1 MIDLPALREY
11 MQGRLEEDRRT
22 RSLRTQG
29 GSIEEALRQASMELG
44 IPVKKL
50 EYEILER
57 GNKGLLGIGKSPWV
71 ILAYEAAKK
80 ERAAG
85 AEEGEAGRPGLLPE
99 QAPEPDRPGEVFVR
113 LTHDGVFL
121 KATRPTGRG
130 AWASERQALEL
141 LSRRGITNVDTG
153 LVNRVVKHAEGEYIK
168 IGEYDYNPANQ
179 STIQIEIADQEM
191 TAYMIVTRPGPGGP
205 ELTASEIS
213 SYLGSAGVVYGIRE
227 EVVRRFEDY
236 PQYNETILVA
246 EGRRAVNGENGRIVY
261 NFNVDHSEVHLQEKG
276 GQVDFKEL
284 NLVENVEAGQI
295 LARRIP
301 AEPGEEGCTV
311 TGRSLPAK
319 PGKPVEIDVGK
330 NVTLSEDGQ
339 IATAA
344 INGQVLLIAGKINVE
359 PVYTVGGDVNLHTG
373 NILFLGTVVIKGS
386 VLDGFSVK
394 AAGNIEVLGSVGKCV
409 MDAEGDIIIH
419 QGIMGKNQGQ
429 VNAGLNVFAKFIEHA
444 RVKAEQ
450 NVVVSDGIIHSLVDA
465 NRRILCQGRR
475 ASIVGGRLRAAE
487 EINAKSLGS
496 VAGTE
501 TILEVGY
508 DPHSKERLAE
518 LSNIK
523 ADLEKQIGDTEL
535 NIHTIDN
542 LRKLQKNIA
551 AEKLQNLKELTEK
564 RAQMLARLSQTDQ
577 ELAAIHN
584 HLATLKAKGK
594 ISASDRVYPGVK
606 LFIKN
611 ENLVVRNEFK
621 KVTFYLQGKEIRMTK
636 YEPIEEDAIRRS

>member
-1 MIDLPALREY
+1 
-11 MQGRLEEDRRT
+11 MQGRLEEDRRA
-22 RSLRTQG
+22 RSLRAQG

-57 GNKGLLGIGKSPWV
+57 GNKGLLGINKSPWV
-71 ILAYEAAKK
+71 ILAYEAAQK
-80 ERAAG
+80 EQAAG
-85 AEEGEAGRPGLLPE
+85 AVEGEAGRPGLLPE

-121 KATRPTGRG
+121 KAIRPTGRG
-130 AWASERQALEL
+130 ARASERQALEL
-141 LSRRGITNVDTG
+141 LSRRGITGVDTG
-153 LVNRVVKHAEGEYIK
+153 LVDRVVRHAEGEYIK
-168 IGEYDYNPANQ
+168 IGEYGYNPANQ
-179 STIQIEIADQEM
+179 STIQVEIADQEM

-205 ELTASEIS
+205 EMTASEIA
-213 SYLGSAGVVYGIRE
+213 SYLSSAGVVYGIRE
-227 EVVRRFEDY
+227 EVIRRFEDY
-236 PQYNETILVA
+236 PRYNETILVA
-246 EGRRAVNGENGRIVY
+246 EGRKAVNGENGRIVY

-311 TGRSLPAK
+311 TGRNLPAK

-339 IATAA
+339 IATAV

-450 NVVVSDGIIHSLVDA
+450 NVIVSDGIIHSLVDA

-508 DPHSKERLAE
+508 DPNSKERLAE
-518 LSNIK
+518 ISGIK
-523 ADLEKQIGDTEL
+523 TDLEKQIGDTEL

-551 AEKLQNLKELTEK
+551 VEKLQNLKELTEK
-564 RAQMLARLSQTDQ
+564 RAQMLTRLNQIDQ

-636 YEPIEEDAIRRS
+636 YEPIEEEAIRRS